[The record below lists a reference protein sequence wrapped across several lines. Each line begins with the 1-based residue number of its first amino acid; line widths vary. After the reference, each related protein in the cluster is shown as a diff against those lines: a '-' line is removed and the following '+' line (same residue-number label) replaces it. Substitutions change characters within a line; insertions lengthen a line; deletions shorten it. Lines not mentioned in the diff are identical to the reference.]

1 VDHEKCAALQRDLE
15 KQSEPQLVPID
26 RFFDGNDD
34 EGSIGCNLEPHPG
47 VRLFKE
53 TLLGLTRRPD
63 VLAVHATIAEV
74 DPGED
79 AWPFTDTVLV
89 VGTLDSESLEAAVSE
104 LEPDEVGPADTD
116 AIGVASHVPSN
127 ASAFVI
133 WWD

>member
-1 VDHEKCAALQRDLE
+1 VNLEKCDALKRDLE
-15 KQSEPQLVPID
+15 RESEPQLVPID

-47 VRLFKE
+47 VSLFKE

-63 VLAVHATIAEV
+63 VVAVHAVIAEA

-89 VGTLDSESLEAAVSE
+89 VGTLDSESLAAAVSE
-104 LEPDEVGPADTD
+104 LEPDEVGPADAD
-116 AIGVASHVPSN
+116 AISVAGRIPPG